1 MVTMA
6 LAQEVDQNLGENTTG
21 KKPLPSRGCSVK
33 LRFQEMRLED

>member
-21 KKPLPSRGCSVK
+21 KNHFPAVGAL
-33 LRFQEMRLED
+33 